1 MLLEIRDLSVAY
13 GGIQALRGI
22 LLYVDEGE
30 IVTIIGANGAG
41 KSSLLNAISGMVK
54 IKSGEVLYQG
64 KRLPDKAYKIVGQ
77 GIVQVPEGRQVF
89 ANLTVEENLGLG
101 AFLRKDHDKVRESL
115 EKVFKRFPRLKERRT
130 QYAGSLSGG
139 EQQMLVIG
147 RGLMANPKVMLL
159 DEPSLGLAPLL
170 VNEIFDI
177 IRDINESGT
186 TLLLVEQNAHKALA
200 IGTRAYVLETGSI
213 IRTGS
218 GESLLKDPVVQEA
231 YLGTK
236 RTSALERRKA
246 RANGMRN
253 AEGKP

>member
-1 MLLEIRDLSVAY
+1 MLLEIRDLHLSY
-13 GGIQALRGI
+13 GGIQALRGVS
-22 LLYVDEGE
+22 LHVDEGE

-41 KSSLLNAISGMVK
+41 KSSLLNAISGIVRYR
-54 IKSGEVLYQG
+54 SGEILYQG
-64 KRLPDKAYKIVGQ
+64 QHLPDKAYQVVNQ

-89 ANLTVEENLGLG
+89 ANLTVEENLNLG
-101 AFLRKDHDKVRESL
+101 AYLRKDSAGIRDSL
-115 EKVFKRFPRLKERRT
+115 EQVFQRFPRLKERRG
-130 QYAGSLSGG
+130 QYSGSLSGG

-177 IRDINESGT
+177 IRSINQSGT

-200 IGTRAYVLETGSI
+200 VGTRAYVLETGTI
-213 IRTGS
+213 IREGI
-218 GESLLKDPVVQEA
+218 GNALLKDPAVQEA

-236 RTSALERRKA
+236 QTGMRQSRRA
-246 RANGMRN
+246 RALAN
-253 AEGKP
+253 EQQKD